1 MADYKD
7 IVGTTVRNNA
17 GALTGAKTGELFYDS
32 TALDFIYRHPN
43 VTAAGAWRT
52 GNDMNTARMNPS
64 GAGTQTAGLA
74 FGGRPPEKNETE
86 EYNGTTWSEQN
97 NLNTARGELAGG
109 GTQTSG
115 LAFGGFLAPPDT
127 MYGQTEE
134 YNGTSWTELNDLN
147 TARLQLAGDGA
158 NAEACLAF
166 GGYTPTIVSCGDFSF
181 GSSFLGDTLAN
192 KPLKGVTSFGFSFST
207 SAFIFA
213 YAFTD

>member
-166 GGYTPTIVSCGDFSF
+166 GGYNIPAAVAITETWNGTSWTE
-181 GSSFLGDTLAN
+181 DTDLNTAI
-192 KPLKGVTSFGFSFST
+192 GIERV
-207 SAFIFA
+207 
-213 YAFTD
+213 